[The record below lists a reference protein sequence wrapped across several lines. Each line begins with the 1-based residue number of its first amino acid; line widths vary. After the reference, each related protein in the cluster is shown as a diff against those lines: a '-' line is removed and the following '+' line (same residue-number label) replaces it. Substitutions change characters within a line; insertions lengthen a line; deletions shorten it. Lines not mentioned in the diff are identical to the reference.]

1 MIFPVTKTNFPVLAQ
16 QAEEWKVSTAMA
28 GMTVCVL
35 VVRRKI
41 AEIQLAPASALV
53 MPMEDA
59 EAATMA
65 MVTMGTAIVTLR
77 AQAVTA
83 KIVRPKLKGLTAAVT
98 ATATAK

>member
-1 MIFPVTKTNFPVLAQ
+1 MILPVTKTNFPVLAQ

-28 GMTVCVL
+28 AMTVCVF

-41 AEIQLAPASALV
+41 AEMQMATAFALV

-65 MVTMGTAIVTLR
+65 MVMTGTAIVTLR

-83 KIVRPKLKGLTAAVT
+83 TIVRPKLRGLTAAMT